1 MFMMQP
7 VIQARIVAAL
17 MLNWFK
23 ICKYIL
29 KLKHRADK
37 DQ

>member
-17 MLNWFK
+17 MLIGSK
-23 ICKYIL
+23 ICKYM